1 MNNLISIIC
10 KSEDGKKFPINIGK
24 NKKIKDLIEMLKA
37 TITKQFKKKRCVE
50 LKLYFK
56 EKLLDPSL
64 SIIQCGLKNN
74 DVVISKDE
82 IYYIEEGF
90 SFKKN
95 KIKKEINIQ
104 FLKIPEKENINN
116 SNVELTSLL
125 KLCLLKE
132 ISAKISPN
140 QLEKLPDL
148 DKSILEILKNGY
160 VTNTGNLKEDIKK
173 IINKVEGSNIINFSK
188 FVDNAVDSI
197 KLNKIINLLNKEQ
210 ISEINDIKNRL
221 SRYENDIK
229 IFDKQFS
236 EALKNS
242 IFEFS
247 VVSLAVIEREGFV
260 KFDAEKKKCKNRVDK
275 LLFHGTGEEPVACI
289 LTGYFRKSIDKCYQ
303 HGKGVY
309 FSDMIDYAWYYGGI
323 NNRDNLNKIPKKDA
337 TFTLIVCSTYYD
349 KKGYMHVYDH
359 KRTPKKNEI
368 NFAWA
373 DAETDTI
380 KKFDETNKTKFYG
393 TEYVIWD
400 LIQICP
406 FIGAKLK
413 RAEYCCIW
421 RDTNFAKDSIFDE
434 KTSKMFKDFLAER
447 MKYIEQ
453 YAEFNIYPCETSEE
467 ALKIIKRKKYNKI
480 ILISNISLGGK
491 EYVDKAREIIENDVV
506 VLFLAYDK
514 EHLKWVKDYKN
525 ALFSNI
531 PNLFEKYLNCFSSY
545 NRPNFSDSD
554 VKEDILKLK
563 GEIESHYNVKFN
575 FDDNFINFPLYKD
588 TGKFSDLEFK

>member
-1 MNNLISIIC
+1 M
-10 KSEDGKKFPINIGK
+10 
-24 NKKIKDLIEMLKA
+24 
-37 TITKQFKKKRCVE
+37 
-50 LKLYFK
+50 
-56 EKLLDPSL
+56 
-64 SIIQCGLKNN
+64 
-74 DVVISKDE
+74 
-82 IYYIEEGF
+82 
-90 SFKKN
+90 
-95 KIKKEINIQ
+95 
-104 FLKIPEKENINN
+104 
-116 SNVELTSLL
+116 
-125 KLCLLKE
+125 
-132 ISAKISPN
+132 
-140 QLEKLPDL
+140 
-148 DKSILEILKNGY
+148 
-160 VTNTGNLKEDIKK
+160 
-173 IINKVEGSNIINFSK
+173 
-188 FVDNAVDSI
+188 
-197 KLNKIINLLNKEQ
+197 
-210 ISEINDIKNRL
+210 
-221 SRYENDIK
+221 
-229 IFDKQFS
+229 
-236 EALKNS
+236 
-242 IFEFS
+242 
-247 VVSLAVIEREGFV
+247 
-260 KFDAEKKKCKNRVDK
+260 
-275 LLFHGTGEEPVACI
+275 LFHGTGEEPVACI

-349 KKGYMHVYDH
+349 KKGYKQVYNA

-368 NFAWA
+368 NFALA
-373 DAETDTI
+373 GAETETI
-380 KKFDETNKTKFYG
+380 EKLDDKYKTKFYG

-421 RDTNFAKDSIFDE
+421 RDTNFGEDSIFN
-434 KTSKMFKDFLAER
+434 KNTAKMFKDFLVER

-453 YAEFNIYPCETSEE
+453 YAEFNIYPCKTSEE

-480 ILISNISLGGK
+480 ILISNISSGGK
-491 EYVDKAREIIENDVV
+491 EYVDKARKIIENDVV

-514 EHLKWVKDYKN
+514 DHLKWVKNYKN
-525 ALFSNI
+525 ALFSNM

-563 GEIESHYNVKFN
+563 GEIESHYDVKFN

>member
-1 MNNLISIIC
+1 MAAHNLISIIC

-82 IYYIEEGF
+82 IYYIEEDF

-132 ISAKISPN
+132 ISAKITPN

-160 VTNTGNLKEDIKK
+160 VANTGNLKEDIKK

-242 IFEFS
+242 TFEFS

-309 FSDMIDYAWYYGGI
+309 FSDMLDYAWYYGG
-323 NNRDNLNKIPKKDA
+323 RDNLNKIPKKDE

-349 KKGYMHVYDH
+349 KTGYKQIYNT

-368 NFAWA
+368 N
-373 DAETDTI
+373 
-380 KKFDETNKTKFYG
+380 
-393 TEYVIWD
+393 
-400 LIQICP
+400 
-406 FIGAKLK
+406 
-413 RAEYCCIW
+413 
-421 RDTNFAKDSIFDE
+421 
-434 KTSKMFKDFLAER
+434 LALDR
-447 MKYIEQ
+447 
-453 YAEFNIYPCETSEE
+453 C
-467 ALKIIKRKKYNKI
+467 
-480 ILISNISLGGK
+480 
-491 EYVDKAREIIENDVV
+491 
-506 VLFLAYDK
+506 
-514 EHLKWVKDYKN
+514 
-525 ALFSNI
+525 
-531 PNLFEKYLNCFSSY
+531 
-545 NRPNFSDSD
+545 
-554 VKEDILKLK
+554 
-563 GEIESHYNVKFN
+563 
-575 FDDNFINFPLYKD
+575 
-588 TGKFSDLEFK
+588 

>member
-10 KSEDGKKFPINIGK
+10 KSEDGQKFSINIGK

-132 ISAKISPN
+132 ISAKITPN
-140 QLEKLPDL
+140 QLEKLLDL

-160 VTNTGNLKEDIKK
+160 VANTGNLKEDIKK

-309 FSDMIDYAWYYGGI
+309 FSDMLDYAWYYGG
-323 NNRDNLNKIPKKDA
+323 RDNLNKIPKKDA

-349 KKGYMHVYDH
+349 KAGYKQVYNA

-368 NFAWA
+368 NFALA
-373 DAETDTI
+373 GAETETI
-380 KKFDETNKTKFYG
+380 EKLDDKYKTKFYG

-434 KTSKMFKDFLAER
+434 KTSKMFKAFLAER

-480 ILISNISLGGK
+480 ILISNIGLGGK
-491 EYVDKAREIIENDVV
+491 EYVEKARKIIKNDVV

-514 EHLKWVKDYKN
+514 DHLKWVKNYKN
-525 ALFSNI
+525 ALFSNM

-563 GEIESHYNVKFN
+563 GEIESHYDVKYN

>member
-1 MNNLISIIC
+1 M
-10 KSEDGKKFPINIGK
+10 
-24 NKKIKDLIEMLKA
+24 
-37 TITKQFKKKRCVE
+37 
-50 LKLYFK
+50 
-56 EKLLDPSL
+56 
-64 SIIQCGLKNN
+64 
-74 DVVISKDE
+74 
-82 IYYIEEGF
+82 
-90 SFKKN
+90 
-95 KIKKEINIQ
+95 
-104 FLKIPEKENINN
+104 
-116 SNVELTSLL
+116 
-125 KLCLLKE
+125 
-132 ISAKISPN
+132 
-140 QLEKLPDL
+140 PDL

-160 VTNTGNLKEDIKK
+160 VTNTGNLKKDIKK

-349 KKGYMHVYDH
+349 KTGYKHVYDET
-359 KRTPKKNEI
+359 RTPKKNEI
-368 NFAWA
+368 NFALA
-373 DAETDTI
+373 DAETETI
-380 KKFDETNKTKFYG
+380 EKFDKTYKTKFYG

-514 EHLKWVKDYKN
+514 EHLKWVKDHKN

-563 GEIESHYNVKFN
+563 GEIESHYDVKFN